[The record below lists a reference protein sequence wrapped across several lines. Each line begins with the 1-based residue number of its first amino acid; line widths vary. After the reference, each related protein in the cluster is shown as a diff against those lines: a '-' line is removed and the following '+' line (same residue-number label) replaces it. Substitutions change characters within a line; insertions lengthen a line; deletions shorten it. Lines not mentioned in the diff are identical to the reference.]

1 MIRITR
7 IFFTFLLA
15 VAFSTA
21 MAQSTQSTA
30 TTSSPY
36 SRYGL
41 GIIDPA
47 LLPQTRAM
55 GGIGTA
61 VNTINNFYNINM
73 LNPASYGAIHFTVID
88 AGLYSNIES
97 LSQTGAGAAQ
107 KNANF
112 RLSHVAFAF
121 PVTKRSA
128 LSFGLMPYSE
138 MGYNYKQTK
147 SNYGTGIASD
157 TSQVNYIYSG
167 NGGLSKAYLGYGF
180 GVGKHILLGAN
191 VSYIFGNLL
200 QYQSTEI
207 PNLYGVL
214 NSRIEQSNSVGGL
227 NYDLGT
233 QVSFDLSQTSR
244 VIFGYS
250 ASLASTLNSQSK
262 YIVSQYQGTSSNE
275 SAAADSLINNQAT
288 KSKIN
293 LPLVQHFGVSYQKD
307 GKFLVGADYSI
318 GKWSGLTIDGVNQG
332 LQNSQT
338 FNIGGQITPNINALS
353 SYWALVDYRLGFMY
367 QKTNVEINNYNITQ
381 KAITFGLGF
390 PLRSER
396 SSTFYKINFSAEVG
410 KRGTLMNGLVQD
422 NYVNIHLS
430 FTLNDRW
437 FLKYRFD

>member
-1 MIRITR
+1 MIRFTR
-7 IFFTFLLA
+7 IFFTFLFA
-15 VAFSTA
+15 VACSAA

-88 AGLYSNIES
+88 AGLYSNIETLKQS
-97 LSQTGAGAAQ
+97 GVSGSQTD
-107 KNANF
+107 KNF

-128 LSFGLMPYSE
+128 LSFGLLPYSE

-147 SNYGTGIASD
+147 SNFGTGLPTD
-157 TSQVNYIYSG
+157 TSQVNLLYSG

-180 GVGKHILLGAN
+180 GIGKHVMLGAN
-191 VSYIFGNLL
+191 VSYIFGNLR
-200 QYQSTEI
+200 QYRSTEI
-207 PNLYGVL
+207 PNVYGVL
-214 NSRIEQSNSVGGL
+214 NSRLEESNSIGGV

-233 QVSFDLSQTSR
+233 QVSFDFSQTAHL
-244 VIFGYS
+244 VFGYS
-250 ASLASTLNSQSK
+250 ASLATQLNSQSK
-262 YIVSQYQGTSSNE
+262 FIVSQYQGSSTSEN
-275 SAAADSLINNQAT
+275 AAADSLISTQSPNA
-288 KSKIN
+288 KIK
-293 LPLVQHFGVSYQKD
+293 LPLIQHFGVTYQKD

-318 GKWSGLTIDGVNQG
+318 GNWSALTIGGVNQQ
-332 LQNSQT
+332 LQNTQT
-338 FNIGGQITPNINALS
+338 FNLGGQITPNINALS
-353 SYWALVDYRLGFMY
+353 SYWSLVDYRLGLMY
-367 QKTNVEINNYNITQ
+367 EKTYININNYNITQ

-396 SSTFYKINFSAEVG
+396 SSTFYKINFSAEIG
-410 KRGTLMNGLVQD
+410 RRGTLMNGLVQD
-422 NYVNIHLS
+422 NYVNIHLA